1 MARLT
6 EKHWPQCYKRGSYA
20 FFVLLSPAHFSNIRL
35 RLIIHM
41 NTKAITRIN
50 KEYGTPFYLFDINK
64 LNEWCDELQS
74 VFPSGITLCYAI
86 KANPFLLKYFD
97 RKLNHFEV
105 CSPGEYEICRKYNID
120 SKKIIF
126 SGVYKS
132 KENLLRVFEE
142 GFNGVIT
149 IESINHLRLL
159 KEVISEK
166 GIKEVY
172 ILPRLSSGN
181 KFGMSKEDVLSVID
195 ECKTSS
201 VLNLK
206 GIQYFSGTQKKR
218 MSVIEKELSELDL
231 FCAEIKEQKDITVNY
246 IEYGPGMLYDYYDG
260 TAGSRLE
267 VAKEVASFIKPYLN
281 KYSFTLEIGRH
292 FAAPCG
298 SYITKVVD
306 IKSNNGKNYCL
317 VDGGIHHVNYYG
329 RMLGMNVPDVTHLK
343 GDGTCVSADN
353 CSTSEA
359 DRNNNACYNTSEKL
373 YEVGGALC
381 TVNDVLLRN
390 HPVTDLEEGDL
401 FVFNDTGAYSP
412 SESSVLFLSRTMP
425 KVFSI
430 EGEDITM
437 LRDSIESFEF
447 NS

>member
-1 MARLT
+1 
-6 EKHWPQCYKRGSYA
+6 
-20 FFVLLSPAHFSNIRL
+20 
-35 RLIIHM
+35 M
-41 NTKAITRIN
+41 NTNAIAKIN
-50 KEYGTPFYLFDINK
+50 NEYGTPFYLFDINK
-64 LNEWCDELQS
+64 LNKWCDEMQS
-74 VFPSGITLCYAI
+74 IFPAGVTLCYAI

-105 CSPGEYEICRKYNID
+105 CSPGEFEICKKYNID

-142 GFNGVIT
+142 GFDGVIT
-149 IESINHLRLL
+149 IESLNHLKLL
-159 KEVISEK
+159 NEVISEK
-166 GIKEVY
+166 DIKEVY

-181 KFGMSKEDVLSVID
+181 KFGMSKEDVFSVID
-195 ECKTSS
+195 ACKASS

-218 MSVIEKELSELDL
+218 MSVIEKELSELDI
-231 FCAEIKEQKDITVNY
+231 FCNEIKEQKGVTVNY

-260 TAGSRLE
+260 TEESRLA
-267 VAKEVASFIKPYLN
+267 VAKEVASFIEPYLN

-292 FAAPCG
+292 FAATCG
-298 SYITKVVD
+298 SYVTRVVD
-306 IKSNNGKNYCL
+306 LKANNGKNYCL

-329 RMLGMNVPDVTHLK
+329 RMLGMNVPNVEHLK
-343 GDGTCVSADN
+343 RDGSICN
-353 CSTSEA
+353 CNGSDET
-359 DRNNNACYNTSEKL
+359 L

-390 HPVTDLEEGDL
+390 HPVMDLEEGDL

-425 KVFSI
+425 KVFAI
-430 EGEDITM
+430 EGEEITM